1 MTLSIAAWDRASGQL
16 GAAIASSSISVA
28 SRCLHWRSGV
38 GIALSQNVTD
48 PRLGPR
54 LLDLLADGVDAR
66 SALDATVASTPYHRF
81 RQLGLVDAAGNT
93 ALFTGEGAL
102 GCFASAAGEHCIA
115 AGNLLA
121 HDGVPAAMVEAFEGA
136 SGSFG
141 TRVLGALVAGIE
153 AGGEAGPVHSAGLLI
168 GGEPTWPLAE
178 LRIDWAEDPMPQMRE
193 GWAVYEPQ
201 IDAYVTRAFRPD
213 AAPAY
218 GVPGDPAE

>member
-1 MTLSIAAWDRASGQL
+1 MTLSIAAWDRASGHL
-16 GAAIASSSISVA
+16 GAAIASSSVSVA

-54 LLDLLADGVDAR
+54 LLAMLADGVDTE
-66 SALDATVASTPYHRF
+66 SAMDAVVASTPHHRF
-81 RQLGLVDAAGNT
+81 RQLGLVDTAGNI
-93 ALFTGEGAL
+93 ALFTGAGAR
-102 GCFASAAGEHCIA
+102 GCFASASGEHCIA

-121 HDGVPAAMVEAFEGA
+121 HDGVPAAMVEAYQR
-136 SGSFG
+136 SSDDFG
-141 TRVLGALVAGIE
+141 TRLLGALMAGIE

-168 GGEPTWPLAE
+168 GGEPSWPLAE
-178 LRIDWAEDPMPQMRE
+178 LRIDWADDPIPLMQA

-201 IDAYVTRAFRPD
+201 IDDYVTRAYRPD

-218 GVPGDPAE
+218 GVPGDPSE